1 MVRLILAAVA
11 YLIANAIGL
20 LLAAALLS
28 GFQIDPL
35 SFVIV
40 ALSFSVIM
48 AVLSPLVTKMSLKR
62 LPQLMGG
69 VALVTVFIGL
79 FVTDLLLDGMVI
91 GGVANWLAATLL
103 VWLGSLIAEILIPI
117 YLFKQLAEK
126 KKSS

>member
-126 KKSS
+126 KKPS